1 MCLLVFYFVPLQVRS
16 FHPPPVKNY
25 GRHSLLI
32 QQIGGII
39 GRTRYPMQAF
49 RLNKYVRVTSV
60 LKIGLCARQWS
71 AALTKGLGIELG
83 GGTISWLLGR
93 ISR

>member
-16 FHPPPVKNY
+16 FHLPPVKNY

-39 GRTRYPMQAF
+39 GRARYPMQAF

-60 LKIGLCARQWS
+60 LKTGLGARQWS

-83 GGTISWLLGR
+83 SGRLLGR